1 MGKHRRASKAVR
13 IATITGVAGAAIAA
27 PILTATSASAASVAV
42 WDRVA
47 QCESSGNWSNHDTGG
62 NGHYGGLQ
70 FSPSSWAAAGGL
82 KYASRADYA
91 TKDQQIA
98 VAEVLLK
105 MQGPGAWQCA
115 YAGPLTSGGPAP
127 AINPNGSGSSAS
139 GNSASTQTVKETPAK
154 APAQAPARKKAPKH
168 AAPAAP
174 VQQGTGSYTVKPGDN
189 LSQIAVAH
197 GVAGGWQK
205 LFELNK
211 DVVKDANLIFPGQH
225 LKLS

>member
-1 MGKHRRASKAVR
+1 MGKHRRASKAIR
-13 IATITGVAGAAIAA
+13 IATIAGVAGAAVAA
-27 PILTATSASAASVAV
+27 PILTATSASAASVAA

-127 AINPNGSGSSAS
+127 AINPD

-154 APAQAPARKKAPKH
+154 QAPAQAPAPKKAPKH
-168 AAPAAP
+168 AAPAAPAAP
-174 VQQGTGSYTVKPGDN
+174 VQQGTGSYTVKSGDT
-189 LSQIAVAH
+189 LSDIAADL

-205 LFELNK
+205 LFELN
-211 DVVKDANLIFPGQH
+211 DEVVKDANLIFPGQD
-225 LKLS
+225 LKLG

>member
-13 IATITGVAGAAIAA
+13 IATVAGVAGAAVAA
-27 PILTATSASAASVAV
+27 PILSATSASAASVAV

-70 FSPSSWAAAGGL
+70 FSQSSWAAAGGL

-105 MQGPGAWQCA
+105 MQGPSAWQCA

-127 AINPNGSGSSAS
+127 EINPNGSGNA
-139 GNSASTQTVKETPAK
+139 ASTQTAKET
-154 APAQAPARKKAPKH
+154 PAQAPAPKKARKH
-168 AAPAAP
+168 ARPAAP
-174 VQQGTGSYTVKPGDN
+174 VEQGTGSYTVKPGDT
-189 LSQIAVAH
+189 LSGIAAAH

-211 DVVKDANLIFPGQH
+211 DIVKDANLIFPGQH
-225 LKLS
+225 LKLG

>member
-13 IATITGVAGAAIAA
+13 IATVAGVAGAAVAA
-27 PILTATSASAASVAV
+27 PILSATSASAASVAV

-127 AINPNGSGSSAS
+127 EINPNGSGNA
-139 GNSASTQTVKETPAK
+139 ASTQTVKETPA
-154 APAQAPARKKAPKH
+154 QAPAPKRARKH
-168 AAPAAP
+168 ARPAAP
-174 VQQGTGSYTVKPGDN
+174 VEQGTGSYTVKPGDT
-189 LSQIAVAH
+189 LSGIAAAH

-211 DVVKDANLIFPGQH
+211 DIVKDANLIFPGQH
-225 LKLS
+225 LKLG

>member
-13 IATITGVAGAAIAA
+13 IATIAGVTGAAAAA

-70 FSPSSWAAAGGL
+70 FSQSSWAAAGGL

-127 AINPNGSGSSAS
+127 AINVSGSAS
-139 GNSASTQTVKETPAK
+139 ENAASTQTAKK
-154 APAQAPARKKAPKH
+154 APVEAPAEAPAPKKAPKH
-168 AAPAAP
+168 ARPAAP
-174 VQQGTGSYTVKPGDN
+174 VEQRAGSYTVKSGDT
-189 LSQIAVAH
+189 LSDIAADL
-197 GVAGGWQK
+197 GVTGGWQK
-205 LFELNK
+205 LFQLNE
-211 DVVKDANLIFPGQH
+211 DIVKDANLIFPGQD
-225 LKLS
+225 LKLG

>member
-13 IATITGVAGAAIAA
+13 IATVAGVAGAAVAA
-27 PILTATSASAASVAV
+27 PILSATSASAASVAV

-70 FSPSSWAAAGGL
+70 FSQSSWAAAGGL

-127 AINPNGSGSSAS
+127 EINTSGSDHA
-139 GNSASTQTVKETPAK
+139 ASTQTVKETPA
-154 APAQAPARKKAPKH
+154 QAPAPKKARKH
-168 AAPAAP
+168 ARPAAP
-174 VQQGTGSYTVKPGDN
+174 VEQGTGSYTVKSGDT
-189 LSQIAVAH
+189 LSDIAADL
-197 GVAGGWQK
+197 GVTGGWQK
-205 LFELNK
+205 LFQLNE
-211 DVVKDANLIFPGQH
+211 DIVKDANLIFPGQH
-225 LKLS
+225 LKLG